1 MKQLLLILGICV
13 AVITPAH
20 AGELYI
26 CVDREGNRMITDTP
40 QEGMK
45 CEVKDRFEDSAAK
58 AEPEKEK
65 TAPQKDQVGVK
76 SEAERVARINKCI
89 SCCDEKKLA
98 CYNYTANGRLCTEA
112 DAGCIAACKS
122 EGASPSE
129 WSVCWSQ
136 SAQ

>member
-1 MKQLLLILGICV
+1 MKQLLLILGVLV

-20 AGELYI
+20 AGDLYI

-40 QEGMK
+40 KDAMK
-45 CEVKDRFEDSAAK
+45 CEVKDRSEESAAK

-65 TAPQKDQVGVK
+65 AAPQKDQTGVK
-76 SEAERVARINKCI
+76 SEVERVARINKCI

-98 CYNYTANGRLCTEA
+98 CFNYTANGRLCSEA

-136 SAQ
+136 SDR

>member
-1 MKQLLLILGICV
+1 MKQLLLILYFFV
-13 AVITPAH
+13 AVITPVQ
-20 AGELYI
+20 AGELYS

-40 QEGMK
+40 RDGMK
-45 CEVKDRFEDSAAK
+45 CELKDRFEESAAK

-65 TAPQKDQVGVK
+65 VNPQKDQTRVQT
-76 SEAERVARINKCI
+76 EAERIARINKCI
-89 SCCDEKKLA
+89 SCCDEKTLA
-98 CYNYTANGRLCTEA
+98 CYNYTANARLCAAA
-112 DAGCIAACKS
+112 DASCIAACKS